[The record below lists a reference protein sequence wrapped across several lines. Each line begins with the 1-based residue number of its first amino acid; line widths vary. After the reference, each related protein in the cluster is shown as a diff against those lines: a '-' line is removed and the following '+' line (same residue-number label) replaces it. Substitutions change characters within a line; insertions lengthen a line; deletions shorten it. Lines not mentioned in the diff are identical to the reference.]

1 MKGLL
6 LSILLILLSINSHAD
21 YLSSMKA
28 TPVAEGVYAILTP
41 ARDIPNPENLGWN
54 SNSAFV
60 VTESG
65 VLVVDTGSSETIGN
79 ALKQTIRKVTDKP
92 VKWIVNSHAHGD
104 HWLGNIAFEGSN
116 PVIYATS
123 TVNELA
129 KSEGDTWVEN
139 FKRLSEGATGDTPL
153 LLPNKVI
160 DQSTELLLDETK
172 LVLFPSGDSHSPG
185 DLITWLPQQRVLV
198 SGDVV
203 YSDRMPTTS
212 ASNLSQW
219 ILMLG
224 DLQKLEPA
232 TVIPG
237 HGDVTDV
244 EGLRRLQ
251 SLLSGIRD
259 EVQKGY
265 EAGLSDYEMLPAV
278 VENLQQY
285 EEYYPGFKDKLGRD
299 ISHVYL
305 QIEAAEFQ

>member
-1 MKGLL
+1 MNALL
-6 LSILLILLSINSHAD
+6 LSCLLILFSINSYAD

-28 TPVAEGVYAILTP
+28 TPVADNVYAILTP

-60 VTESG
+60 VTKTG
-65 VLVVDTGSSETIGN
+65 VLVIDTGSSETIGN
-79 ALKQTIRKVTDKP
+79 ALKQTIRQVTDKP

-104 HWLGNIAFEGSN
+104 HWLGNIAFKDSN

-123 TVNELA
+123 TVNDLT
-129 KSEGDTWVEN
+129 KSEGATWVEN

-153 LLPNKVI
+153 LLPNKII
-160 DQSTELLLDETK
+160 DERSELLLDETK
-172 LVLFPSGDSHSPG
+172 IVLFPSGNSHSPG
-185 DLITWLPQQRVLV
+185 DLITWLPQQRVV
-198 SGDVV
+198 ISGDVV

-212 ASNLSQW
+212 ASDITQW
-219 ILMLG
+219 ITML
-224 DLQKLEPA
+224 DELQALDPA
-232 TVIPG
+232 AVIPG

-244 EGLRRLQ
+244 EGLRRLHA
-251 SLLSGIRD
+251 LLSGIRD
-259 EVQKGY
+259 EVEKGY

-278 VENLQQY
+278 LENLQQF